1 MCLTNVWKKKKGYFD
16 FSLIGIGI
24 SAWWISFF
32 CKFNKQWMNLTLSS
46 TVSIKINEN
55 STDLRHFQALNLI
68 IVVRQPIHVMCIT
81 DAISFPCSYVFLI
94 TELSLESDW
103 ALWSH
108 TKKSSTFCSS
118 WKYLNKHFPF
128 CSPQEIPNIFS
139 TFLF

>member
-1 MCLTNVWKKKKGYFD
+1 MFDKCLKEIERVFRFQSHWNWN
-16 FSLIGIGI
+16 FSLVKFFLLQGWQTVDEP
-24 SAWWISFF
+24 SAQQ
-32 CKFNKQWMNLTLSS
+32 CQLKS
-46 TVSIKINEN
+46 TN